1 MMEGTILLVGCG
13 KMGGALLEG
22 WFKRG
27 LNPVDVIIVEPAG
40 RASIRA
46 CDKHRAL
53 TVLPRVDDVPR
64 DFIPDVVIFAV
75 KPFVIAD
82 VVGGTRRFA
91 GARPLYLTVIAG
103 KPIAF
108 YKAHLGDDAA
118 IVRAMPN
125 TPAAVGKAISVMVA
139 SAEVDA
145 TQRRVCD
152 VLMSAVG
159 EVTWI
164 QDEALMD
171 AVTAVSGSG
180 PAYVFQLAEDLAAA
194 GVAAGLPADLA
205 ERLARLTVAGAGA
218 MLGQLPDSAAK
229 LRENVT
235 TPGGTTAAALE
246 VLRAE
251 NGLKP
256 LMSAAVAAAAKR
268 SRDLA
273 G

>member
-1 MMEGTILLVGCG
+1 MEGTILLVGCG

-40 RASIRA
+40 RASIGA
-46 CDKHRAL
+46 CAKHPAL
-53 TVLPRVDDVPR
+53 TVLPRVEDVPR
-64 DFIPDVVIFAV
+64 DFIPDVVTFAV
-75 KPFVIAD
+75 KPYVVAD
-82 VVGGTRRFA
+82 VVGGYRRFA

-103 KPIAF
+103 KPISF
-108 YKAHLGDDAA
+108 YKSHLGADAA
-118 IVRAMPN
+118 VVRAMPN
-125 TPAAVGKAISVMVA
+125 TPAAVGKGVSVMVA

-159 EVTWI
+159 EIAWI
-164 QDEALMD
+164 TDESLMD

-180 PAYVFQLAEDLAAA
+180 PAYVFVMAEYLAAA
-194 GVAAGLPADLA
+194 GAAAGLPAALA
-205 ERLARLTVAGAGA
+205 DRLARLTVAGAGA

-229 LRENVT
+229 LRENVA

-246 VLRAE
+246 VLMGE
-251 NGLKP
+251 NGLRP
-256 LMSAAVAAAAKR
+256 LLAAAVAAAAKR